1 MSAISCS
8 SCTCASDIACNRR
21 KPNRLGCSST
31 PPRVLRSAGIF
42 PASTIRRRCT
52 CNRNSDNECT
62 RRNTIHPSRSS
73 ATSARRRTLGIFQ
86 VLFDDLC
93 SRLSG
98 RIGSFGCPNA
108 LQAHSGCK
116 RACNRPSRRS
126 WHRTRGSS
134 SSRRTD
140 FRPIRGEAE
149 RASRR
154 MRDI

>member
-1 MSAISCS
+1 MRATSCS
-8 SCTCASDIACNRR
+8 SCTCTSDIACNRR
-21 KPNRLGCSST
+21 KLNRLGCSST
-31 PPRVLRSAGIF
+31 PSKGLRITDTS
-42 PASTIRRRCT
+42 PASTYHRRCA
-52 CNRNSDNECT
+52 CSRISDIGCS
-62 RRNTIHPSRSS
+62 RRSASRPSRSA
-73 ATSARRRTLGIFQ
+73 ATSARRRTLVIFQ

-98 RIGSFGCPNA
+98 RIGSFGYPNA

-126 WHRTRGSS
+126 WHHMRDSS

-140 FRPIRGEAE
+140 FRSFRGDAE